1 MTGAT
6 PSPMQTPDIGG
17 LLRRTP
23 PAARPIPPP
32 APPATQ
38 QDAEVPLLPA
48 DATPTQAAAPSK
60 GARRRSTGQASAA
73 TPTQKRVARA
83 ASGRQYLRSIA
94 VYLPRSV
101 HQQIRVEAA
110 ASETTATALILAAV
124 NATHGH
130 VGEVLDKDRESP
142 AGRPRETDLFE
153 IPQARKITEPTVQT
167 TIRVTDA
174 QLQAITELAA
184 AHDANRSQLITAA
197 LRLHL
202 AASP

>member
-23 PAARPIPPP
+23 PAARPTPPP
-32 APPATQ
+32 APQQAT
-38 QDAEVPLLPA
+38 EV
-48 DATPTQAAAPSK
+48 ATPSAAVPPTQAAAPGK
-60 GARRRSTGQASAA
+60 GAPRRTTGQRPTAAASG
-73 TPTQKRVARA
+73 TKPPARA
-83 ASGRQYLRSIA
+83 ASGHQYLRSIA

-101 HQQIRVEAA
+101 HQQVRAEAVA
-110 ASETTATALILAAV
+110 GETTATALILAAV
-124 NATHGH
+124 NATHAQ
-130 VGEVLDKDRESP
+130 VGELLDQDRESP
-142 AGRPRETDLFE
+142 TGRPGEADLFE
-153 IPQARKITEPTVQT
+153 IPQARKVTEPSVQT

-174 QLQAITELAA
+174 QLQAIAGLAA

-202 AASP
+202 AASS